1 MIIWIAS
8 YPKSG
13 NTWIRSLLCA
23 YLFSPDGKFNFNL
36 LKNIQ
41 QFSSKNLKNNYT
53 NNNYKQK
60 IIENWLPSQRIINKD
75 KKIHLFKTH
84 NALCTINKN
93 KFTDEFNTK
102 AVIYI
107 VRDPRNLITS
117 LSNHYSFS
125 IKEAFDFMTN
135 KKKIIFPENFKDIE
149 KNKNMPL
156 DFNFLGDWSDHYQSW
171 KNISFCP
178 IKIISYED
186 IILNTSKVFHSVL
199 EFLSQFMN
207 LKIEKD
213 KIEQSIH
220 STSFKKLSQ
229 MEDEQGFPET
239 PIQNK
244 EKKVRFFNLGE
255 ENDWKQMLDIKIA
268 KKIDTVF
275 KNEMNELNY
284 L

>member
-13 NTWIRSLLCA
+13 NTWIRALLCA
-23 YLFSPDGKFNFNL
+23 YLFSKDGKFNFNL

-41 QFSSKNLKNNYT
+41 QFSSINLLSNTINNS
-53 NNNYKQK
+53 NYKSRV
-60 IIENWLPSQRIINKD
+60 IENWLPSQKIINKD

-84 NALCTINKN
+84 NALCTINQH
-93 KFTDEFNTK
+93 KFTDELNTK

-125 IKEAFDFMTN
+125 MKEALNFMTN
-135 KKKIIFPENFKDIE
+135 KKKIIFPKSFVNI
-149 KNKNMPL
+149 NKNMPM
-156 DFNFLGDWSDHYQSW
+156 DFNFLGDWSDHYHSW

-178 IKIISYED
+178 IKIIRYED
-186 IILNTSKVFHSVL
+186 IIFNTSKVFLSVL
-199 EFLSQFMN
+199 EFLSQFID
-207 LKIEKD
+207 LKIEK
-213 KIEQSIH
+213 KKMEHSIY
-220 STSFKKLSQ
+220 STSFKELNK
-229 MEDEQGFPET
+229 METEHGFPEAVLE
-239 PIQNK
+239 NR

-255 ENDWKQMLDIKIA
+255 KNDWRQMLDIKIA
-268 KKIDTVF
+268 KKVDGVF
-275 KNEMNELNY
+275 KNEMRELNY

>member
-1 MIIWIAS
+1 MIIWISS

-13 NTWIRSLLCA
+13 NTYLRSFLSA
-23 YLFSPDGKFNFNL
+23 YYFSKDGKFDFDL
-36 LKNIQ
+36 LLNIH
-41 QFSSKNLKNNYT
+41 QFPGIKFFEKKINNKTEASKNWIL
-53 NNNYKQK
+53 
-60 IIENWLPSQRIINKD
+60 SQEKFFD
-75 KKIHLFKTH
+75 KKKIHFLKTH
-84 NALCTINKN
+84 NCLIPFNGNDFTTQNQTIG
-93 KFTDEFNTK
+93 
-102 AVIYI
+102 VIYI

-125 IKEAFDFMTN
+125 LKEAFDFMTN
-135 KKKIIFPENFKDIE
+135 KKKIIFPENFINNE
-149 KNKNMPL
+149 KNKTIPT

-178 IKIISYED
+178 IKIIRYED
-186 IILNTSKVFHSVL
+186 IILNTLEVFHSVL

-207 LKIEKD
+207 LKIEKN

-229 MEDEQGFPET
+229 MEDAQGFPET
-239 PIQNK
+239 PLQNK

-255 ENDWKQMLDIKIA
+255 ENDWKQILDIKIA
-268 KKIDTVF
+268 KKIDAVF
-275 KNEMNELNY
+275 KNEMSELNY